1 MVTVAVAG
9 GSREEI
15 LALVTR
21 AHEKYPGT
29 LTFLVFDTVDNID
42 QQGVWEYIP
51 CKDEKEMV
59 KKAVSSVANDQAQ
72 ILLKGIVQTHT
83 ILKEVLQKEYGLKTQ
98 NVLSHA
104 ALIDLSN
111 IDRSILLAD
120 AGMNIAPS
128 KEELID
134 IIHNTAGVAAKI
146 GLMKPKIA
154 LLSAAENVNPK
165 MPSSVLAKEVTEHF
179 SESKEVTV
187 FGPISL
193 DLALSKEAVAHK
205 RFTGPIEGD
214 ADILIVPNIDV
225 GNVLYKSLVL
235 FGKAVTGGTI
245 VGTKVPIVLTSRS
258 DALESKLYSLEFAMK
273 QVQ

>member
-29 LTFLVFDTVDNID
+29 LTFFVFDTVDNID

-104 ALIDLSN
+104 ALIDLPN

>member
-29 LTFLVFDTVDNID
+29 LTFLVFDTADNID

-83 ILKEVLQKEYGLKTQ
+83 ILKEVLQKEHGLKTQ

-104 ALIDLSN
+104 ALIDLPN
-111 IDRSILLAD
+111 IDRPILLAD

>member
-104 ALIDLSN
+104 ALIDLPN

-187 FGPISL
+187 FGPMSL

>member
-59 KKAVSSVANDQAQ
+59 KKAVSSVANNQAQ

-104 ALIDLSN
+104 ALIDLPN
-111 IDRSILLAD
+111 IDRPILLAD

>member
-104 ALIDLSN
+104 ALIDLPN